1 MKRYGNLFP
10 KVYDINNIELADKNA
25 RKNKLRNWGVIK
37 HDRHRERDNK
47 RLQSQL
53 KDLSYKTSKYS
64 TFKIYEPKERI
75 IFRLPYFPDRV
86 THHAIMNITER
97 IWVKIFLTKTYSCIK
112 NRGIHKLATDLK
124 KTLRKDPEGTKY
136 CLKMDITKFYPS
148 IDHEIL
154 KEIVRKKIKDKN
166 LLQILDEIIDSA
178 EGVPIGNYLSQ
189 FFANLYLTYFGHWI
203 MEEIKVE
210 LKKQG
215 ITLYYFQYADD
226 ITFLSNSKE
235 ALHKVL
241 ICVKLYLKH
250 VLKLRVKNNYQI
262 FPVDSRGIDFVGY
275 KFYHSHT
282 LLRKSIK
289 INLKKLIHRYKKG
302 EIQLD
307 ELNRRLRSYFGWL
320 KYCDS
325 KNFLNWIHKETGLK
339 FSNWQGKEDRISR
352 FYNKYVHIVQ
362 VVTYSKYFRIN
373 FIYKGDPYT
382 VKSKNKALFKAIV
395 SHMRFPIDFKI
406 KPYVRSKKNRNKY
419 TAQ

>member
-10 KVYDINNIELADKNA
+10 KVYDIENIELADKNA

-47 RLQSQL
+47 RLQNQL
-53 KDLSYKTSKYS
+53 KTLTYKTSKYS

-124 KTLRKDPEGTKY
+124 NTLRKDPEGTKY

-154 KEIVRKKIKDKN
+154 KEIVRKKIKDKE
-166 LLQILDEIIDSA
+166 LLKILDEIIDSA

-203 MEEIKVE
+203 MEEVKTE
-210 LKKQG
+210 LSKQG
-215 ITLYYFQYADD
+215 VTLYYFQYADD

-250 VLKLRVKNNYQI
+250 MLKLRVKGNYQI

-275 KFYHSHT
+275 KFFHSHT

-289 INLKKLIHRYKKG
+289 QNLKKLIKRYKRN
-302 EIQLD
+302 EINLD
-307 ELNRRLRSYFGWL
+307 ELNRRLRSYFG
-320 KYCDS
+320 
-325 KNFLNWIHKETGLK
+325 
-339 FSNWQGKEDRISR
+339 
-352 FYNKYVHIVQ
+352 
-362 VVTYSKYFRIN
+362 
-373 FIYKGDPYT
+373 
-382 VKSKNKALFKAIV
+382 
-395 SHMRFPIDFKI
+395 
-406 KPYVRSKKNRNKY
+406 
-419 TAQ
+419 